1 MTEEEKKEFEEFL
14 QWKKE
19 KAEKEMA
26 EKQSVSSNV
35 DDESAS
41 NNNAE
46 KEGYSSTSVPDSQ
59 ENNFNM
65 LPIIIAVLAIVALFV
80 ILGTCARPKQPT
92 QENEEYLVMDSIEEV
107 IDTVVADVEPSLK
120 TWDFNIQKDPMT
132 DTNNIWA
139 QIQSD
144 DYISQDFP
152 YEGYTYASITCRY
165 MKKYGYDV
173 IVQISK
179 GQING
184 RSYSGTNYVTARFDE
199 GTAKKYYFDEAA
211 DGSSDHVFLR
221 NSSDFM
227 SRCKK
232 AKEIIIDIP
241 IYKSGRPA
249 FSFHVDE
256 PLVWRDK

>member
-19 KAEKEMA
+19 KAEKEMT
-26 EKQSVSSNV
+26 EKHSVSSNDNDASTLNRKEDGV
-35 DDESAS
+35 TDSATP
-41 NNNAE
+41 A
-46 KEGYSSTSVPDSQ
+46 TDPQ
-59 ENNFNM
+59 ENGFKM
-65 LPIIIAVLAIVALFV
+65 LPILLAVVALVALFV

-92 QENEEYLVMDSIEEV
+92 QENEEYLVDSIEEV
-107 IDTVVADVEPSLK
+107 IDTVVADVEPSKK

-139 QIQSD
+139 QIQSED
-144 DYISQDFP
+144 FITQDFP

-184 RSYSGTNYVTARFDE
+184 RSYSGTNYVTARFD
-199 GTAKKYYFDEAA
+199 GGAAKKYYFDEAA

-227 SRCKK
+227 NRCKK

-256 PLVWRDK
+256 PLVWRTE